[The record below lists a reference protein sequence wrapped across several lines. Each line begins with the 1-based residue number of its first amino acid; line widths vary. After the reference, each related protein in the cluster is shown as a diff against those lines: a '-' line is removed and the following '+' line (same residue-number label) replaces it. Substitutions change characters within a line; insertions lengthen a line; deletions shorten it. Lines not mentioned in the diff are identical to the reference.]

1 MELARKI
8 EQIVLSVFMIFSE
21 INKSDTKK
29 GKVQFQTQFRE

>member
-21 INKSDTKK
+21 INKSDTKI
-29 GKVQFQTQFRE
+29 GSGLNGGR